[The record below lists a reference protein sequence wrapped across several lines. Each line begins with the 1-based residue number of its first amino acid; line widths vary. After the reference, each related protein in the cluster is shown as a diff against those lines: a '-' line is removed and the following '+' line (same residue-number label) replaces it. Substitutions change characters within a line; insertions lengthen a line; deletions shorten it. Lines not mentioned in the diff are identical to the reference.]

1 MKKPISFHSEGMRL
15 VGDVYYPRR
24 PDARSATRRRGPKK
38 LVVLKGYGHYEV
50 YREPAFG
57 EVMRGALAWSAGQR
71 KAQGYTMPDNLEPN
85 RNQVTQAISV
95 GVCLA
100 LATILLALAGVGPV
114 WW

>member
-50 YREPAFG
+50 YMEPAFG
-57 EVMRGALAWSAGQR
+57 EVMREALAWYRQHLAAGSY
-71 KAQGYTMPDNLEPN
+71 AP
-85 RNQVTQAISV
+85 
-95 GVCLA
+95 
-100 LATILLALAGVGPV
+100 
-114 WW
+114 